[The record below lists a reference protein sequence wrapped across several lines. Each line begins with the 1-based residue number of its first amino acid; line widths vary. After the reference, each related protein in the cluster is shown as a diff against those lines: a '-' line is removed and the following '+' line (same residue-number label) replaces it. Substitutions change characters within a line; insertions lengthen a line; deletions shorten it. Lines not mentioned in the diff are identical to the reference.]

1 MTNPS
6 ESITRKIKMA
16 AAMALLVGVVV
27 ATKSGWRGRALVP
40 PLAGSG
46 ATGWGLPGPALAAAN
61 VIYRSGPVVDSPT
74 ITIAGATVTS
84 SSTPTTSGRE
94 AHVIWVFGTVS
105 GTYTSCTAQAQTA
118 PDGATFLNLGGTAA
132 LTVTS
137 GAVNAWDI
145 YQQAPVTTGVTV
157 TAPSSTAATGFGQLT
172 NFKFACTGYGT
183 SAPVT
188 ITVIYR

>member
-1 MTNPS
+1 MTNQS
-6 ESITRKIKMA
+6 EGITRKIKMA
-16 AAMALLVGVVV
+16 AAMALLVAVI
-27 ATKSGWRGRALVP
+27 VP
-40 PLAGSG
+40 AGSG
-46 ATGWGLPGPALAAAN
+46 PRGPALVATGSGLAAPAAN
-61 VIYRSGPVVDSPT
+61 VIYRSGPVVDSPS
-74 ITIAGATVTS
+74 ITIAGATVSS
-84 SSTPTTSGRE
+84 SSTPTTAARE

-105 GTYTSCTAQAQTA
+105 GTYTSCTAQAQMA

-183 SAPVT
+183 SASVT
-188 ITVIYR
+188 VTVIYR